1 MCRIRFSPMLMILKS
16 IIDLLLA
23 FPYPVS
29 IFPPEC
35 PTDLPDASQ
44 PACLRACLS
53 YKPYHGSS
61 VNTKANDPCLA
72 WGTF

>member
-23 FPYPVS
+23 FPYPIS

-44 PACLRACLS
+44 PACLPACLPLIQAIS
-53 YKPYHGSS
+53 RQLRKYKG
-61 VNTKANDPCLA
+61 
-72 WGTF
+72 